1 MSDTFCILPW
11 IHLATHPNGTATLCC
26 QVDTI
31 NKLGFA
37 KNEQILDLN
46 TNQNVEEFM
55 NSDEYKKTRLQ
66 MLNGEQPKACAKCF
80 EHEAAGSKSK
90 RIYDTYELHP
100 DFGFEEAKRLTA
112 EDGSIDVAKTLSYVE
127 LRLGN
132 LCNVKCK
139 TCNPAS
145 SSSWYSDYKKLE
157 AKVKWVP
164 SYRDITNADRKTMF
178 SWCENWAFYES
189 LLKYAGNLKELY
201 INGGEP
207 TLIDLHGKFLDQLI
221 ELDYAKNITL
231 SYSINMTTPCDKYI
245 ERWKNFKQVII
256 KASIDDVGEKNQ
268 YIRTGTKW
276 DAVIRNLDAI
286 VETNFKIEIMQTIS
300 AFNLDTLIDL
310 SHFMNQRYGYERICM
325 AYNFAKYPE
334 FISIDAIDP
343 EVVENLKTQIAES
356 TVLSD
361 YQKFDLS
368 SKLKIYDF
376 NPSLKAKFQ
385 EYKSAL
391 DEIQS

>member
-1 MSDTFCILPW
+1 M
-11 IHLATHPNGTATLCC
+11 ATHPNGTVTLCC

-37 KNEQILDLN
+37 KDDEILDLN
-46 TNQNVEEFM
+46 KTCDIDSFL
-55 NSDEYKKTRLQ
+55 NSKEYKKTRLQ
-66 MLNGEQPKACAKCF
+66 MLNGEKPAACMKCF
-80 EHEAAGSKSK
+80 EHEEAGSKSK

-100 DFGFEEAKRLTA
+100 EFDIEEAKTNTA
-112 EDGSIDVAKTLSYVE
+112 PDGTIDVSKTLSYVE

-157 AKVKWVP
+157 EKITWIP

-178 SWCENWAFYES
+178 SWCESWEFYES

-207 TLIDLHGKFLDQLI
+207 TLIDLHGKFLDKLI
-221 ELDYAKNITL
+221 EMDLSRNITL
-231 SYSINMTTPCDKYI
+231 SYSINMTTACNKYI
-245 ERWKNFKQVII
+245 ERWKNFKSVIV

-276 DAVIRNLDAI
+276 ESVLKNLDAL
-286 VETNFKIEIMQTIS
+286 VKTDFKIEIMQTVS
-300 AFNLDTLIDL
+300 AFNLDSLLDL
-310 SHFMNQRYGYERICM
+310 SHFMNARYGYDRICM
-325 AYNFAKYPE
+325 AYNFAKFPD
-334 FISIDAIDP
+334 FISIDAVDP
-343 EVVENLKTQIAES
+343 EVVKELHEKIAAS
-356 TVLSD
+356 TLLSD

-368 SKLKIYDF
+368 SKLKIYEFRSDLQTRY
-376 NPSLKAKFQ
+376 S
-385 EYKSAL
+385 EYVAAL
-391 DEIQS
+391 NEIQK